1 MSPNPQS
8 ERASKSG
15 AATAWAFLAV
25 GLLALGVMTGALA
38 ARNPGSWAFPAAGFI
53 AFVLAFRQ
61 GLLARHPD
69 GLDQIWRVADRGRG
83 GPRPPAPERPGNAG
97 QPARVLPG
105 IFRTGGVETNQD
117 AQRSHH

>member
-38 ARNPGSWAFPAAGFI
+38 TRNPGSWAFPAAGFT

-61 GLLARHPD
+61 GLLARHPE
-69 GLDQIWRVADRGRG
+69 GLDRIWRVADRKRG
-83 GPRPPAPERPGNAG
+83 VPRPPAPEHPRNAER
-97 QPARVLPG
+97 PARVLPG
-105 IFRTGGVETNQD
+105 IFRSRGVETNQD
-117 AQRSHH
+117 AERRHH